1 MSTLR
6 LNTLTWVRWIQN
18 KHNCRQDSVSLT
30 GSNLIEGFLGNRQYA
45 DMALIIL
52 TKKSC
57 SDLCLECSTCAMFF
71 SSSLTLSI
79 MARLRISRLSPAD
92 KIEPFMLVFKRVSK
106 WIPSTNNVLN
116 KDLDMYPP
124 SSTSLPYISLMN
136 CLSSKGLRS
145 SILPFVNAK
154 LSSSP
159 RSLQIRC
166 SLNP

>member
-1 MSTLR
+1 MNSEQAQLPTRLR
-6 LNTLTWVRWIQN
+6 VTDRLWPNWR
-18 KHNCRQDSVSLT
+18 
-30 GSNLIEGFLGNRQYA
+30 FLGEQTICG
-45 DMALIIL
+45 MALIIL

-71 SSSLTLSI
+71 NSSLTLSI

-92 KIEPFMLVFKRVSK
+92 KIDPFMLVFKRVSK

-124 SSTSLPYISLMN
+124 PPTSLPYISLMN
-136 CLSSKGLRS
+136 YLSSKGLRS